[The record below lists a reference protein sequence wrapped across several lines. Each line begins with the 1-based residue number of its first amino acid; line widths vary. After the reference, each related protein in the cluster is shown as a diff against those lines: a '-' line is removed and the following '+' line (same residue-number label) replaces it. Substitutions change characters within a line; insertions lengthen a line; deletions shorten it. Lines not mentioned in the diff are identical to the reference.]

1 MDLNDLFL
9 YSYSPVD
16 PLELG
21 VHLVDVHIQ
30 VGWVNHKNK
39 VVAVN
44 LEFLIIATS
53 MY

>member
-1 MDLNDLFL
+1 MICF
-9 YSYSPVD
+9 YGYSPVD

-30 VGWVNHKNK
+30 VGWVNHENEL